1 MLCGNPGFRI
11 SSLEEKGHPS
21 LKLTRGTSK
30 RSLLQVQCRNDCLLL
45 SPSLCSSMKN
55 RLFASTVR
63 IEISSFIYEKFAVL
77 APSLPR

>member
-45 SPSLCSSMKN
+45 SPSPMKN
-55 RLFASTVR
+55 RLFASTVPV
-63 IEISSFIYEKFAVL
+63 EISSFIYEKFAVL